1 MLQGTAGGVVF
12 QIPAEHVQVDV
23 AGVAQGQIPRNVER
37 QQQVPGAPQGVLP
50 GQRLRHH
57 HVQGRPGD
65 APGVQGLHQGLLVDG
80 GAPAHVHHNGVP
92 GQQGNALPAEDAH
105 GVRHRRQSH
114 HQDLR
119 LRQHL
124 VQLLLGQHPVIGG
137 VRVPAAA
144 GHAADV
150 SRSQGLGPP
159 GEIGADVPGSQH
171 RDAAA
176 VNGPHRQL
184 RHPFPPPD
192 DVLELRHPPQQH
204 QRHHEDVLADGE
216 AVGSGG
222 VGQHHVGAGVQAVV
236 GQLVHPGEAAAVPL
250 QPRGPLQVL
259 GIAPAV
265 NDLILLQTLGRGRA
279 PPVKIHRKAALFRR
293 IQHLFPALRR
303 QEVLHHRD
311 FSHLPYTSHIFSA
324 QRMPSAAADRMPP
337 A

>member
-1 MLQGTAGGVVF
+1 MRKRTARSIVF
-12 QIPAEHVQVDV
+12 QIVAEHLHALV
-23 AGVAQGQIPRNVER
+23 AGVAERHVARDVRREQQIFRAAQRV
-37 QQQVPGAPQGVLP
+37 VG
-50 GQRLRHH
+50 GQRLRHD
-57 HVQGRPGD
+57 HVERRAGEL
-65 APGVQGLHQGLLVDG
+65 PGVERVAERLLVDG

-92 GQQGNALPAEDAH
+92 GQQCNALPAEDAH

-124 VQLLLGQHPVIGG
+124 VQLLLGQHPVIGR

-150 SRSQGLGPP
+150 PRSQGLGPP

-204 QRHHEDVLADGE
+204 QRYHEDVLADGE

-222 VGQHHVGAGVQAVV
+222 VGQHHVGIGVQAVV

-250 QPRGPLQVL
+250 QPCGPLQVL
-259 GIAPAV
+259 GIAPAIE
-265 NDLILLQTLGRGRA
+265 DLIVLQTLGRGRA

-293 IQHLFPALRR
+293 IQHLPLIYFCYQYSIIITLFPRKEL
-303 QEVLHHRD
+303 
-311 FSHLPYTSHIFSA
+311 
-324 QRMPSAAADRMPP
+324 
-337 A
+337 